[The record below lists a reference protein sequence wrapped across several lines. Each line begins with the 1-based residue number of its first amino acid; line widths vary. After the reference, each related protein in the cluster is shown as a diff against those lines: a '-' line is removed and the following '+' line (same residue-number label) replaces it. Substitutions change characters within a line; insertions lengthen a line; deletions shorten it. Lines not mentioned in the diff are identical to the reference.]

1 MERRNSLEI
10 TAEILQIASKG
21 AKKTH
26 IVYKANLNHVI
37 LKNYLDRL
45 EEQGLITRNVKL
57 GNEFKTTQKEL
68 KFVQQYR
75 NLQALANF

>member
-1 MERRNSLEI
+1 VERRNSLEI

-57 GNEFKTTQKEL
+57 GNEFKTTQKGL